1 MELRGGLDYVLQ
13 HPEHTRTLAAA
24 LASGDASV
32 RQQVWQL
39 LASLCTHGE
48 GEGLR
53 RALST
58 LEQLAALQGQRGRL
72 APLAHALAQPAA
84 PQAALLTLANC
95 ALSSRDRARLRA
107 ELRAR
112 GVKVP
117 PALGSSPAPTTPAP
131 SKDSPLA
138 SSPALHRQAL
148 ATLASLAAAGPNRE
162 AQLLR
167 LLERLPTL
175 ADDAW
180 EKLGA
185 AEPTTRCDCTRQ
197 QAAAKETRARQDEL
211 LELLAAS
218 PAPRVKM
225 RSLNWTKIP
234 AHKVLSG
241 PNLWR
246 RVAQSQS
253 RPPELDFG
261 HLEGL
266 FCQPPEGTWPRT
278 AVSRTGDP
286 PGRTE
291 AGEVRL
297 LDAQRSLHLGIFL
310 KQLRGQVSE
319 GFLLELLSRG
329 SGGQLKLG
337 AERVRSLLALLPAS
351 EAASQLEKALA
362 DAEPALLAPPEAFLA
377 RLLRLPNYRLRIES
391 LLLQEELP
399 SVVASLESSMTCLR
413 KAAREIQ
420 ECDALHQILF
430 LILVA
435 GNFLNSGGYAG
446 NAAGFRVMS
455 LLKVIELR
463 SNRPGVSLLHYVAQQ
478 ADRAGLVSGLSL
490 ATLEPACRVSGDQV
504 RAEVGALADRLARLR
519 GDAAAAAA
527 GDQEAFL
534 ARTDAL
540 LAVWQL
546 LASLCTHGEG
556 EGLRRALSTLEQ
568 LAALQGQRGRL
579 APLAHALAQPASPQA
594 ALLTLANCALSS
606 RDRAR
611 LRAELRARG
620 VKVPPA
626 LGSSPAPTT
635 PAPSKDSPLASS
647 PALHRQALATLAS
660 LAAAGPN
667 REAQLLRLLE
677 RLPTLADDAWE
688 KLGAAEPTTRCD
700 CTRQQA
706 AAKET
711 RASPSSCPVPPAA
724 GPPPPPPPPP
734 PQARQDELLELL
746 AASPAPRV
754 KMRSL
759 NWTKIPA
766 HKVLSGPNLWRRV
779 AQSQSRPPELDFGHL
794 EGLFCQPPEGTWPR
808 TAVSRT
814 GDPPGRT
821 EAGEVRLLDAQRSL
835 HLGIFLKQLRGQ
847 GEELLELLSRGG
859 GGQLKLGAERVR
871 SLLALLPAS
880 EAASQLEKALADA
893 EPALL
898 APPEAFL
905 ARLLRLP
912 NYRLR
917 IESLLLQEELPS
929 VVASLESSMTCL
941 RKAAREIQEC
951 DALHQ
956 ILFLILVAG
965 NFLNSGGYAGNAAGF
980 RVMSLLKVI
989 ELRSNR
995 PGVSLLHYVAQ
1006 QADRAGLVSGLSL
1019 ATLEPAC
1026 RVSGDQVRAEVGALA
1041 DRLARLR
1048 GDAAAAAAGDQEA
1061 FLARTDALLAVLS
1074 GPNLWRRVAQSQ
1086 SRPPE
1091 LDFGHLE
1098 GLFCQPPEGT
1108 WPRTAVSRT
1117 GDPPGRTEAGE
1128 VRLLDAQ
1135 RSLHLGIFLKQLR
1148 GQGEELL
1155 ELLSRGGGGQL
1166 KLGAERVRSL
1176 LALLPASEA
1185 ASQLEKALADAE
1197 PALLAPPEAFLA
1209 RLLRLPNYRLR
1220 IESLLLQEELPSV
1233 VASLES
1239 SMTCLRKAA
1248 REIQECDALHQILFL
1263 ILVAGNFLNS
1273 GGYAGNAAGF
1283 RVMSLLKVIELR
1295 SNRPGVSLLHY
1306 VAQQADRA
1314 GLVSGLSLAT
1324 LEPACRVSGD
1334 QVRAEVGALA
1344 DRLARLRGDAAAAA
1358 AGDQEAFLARTDA
1371 LLALAQRELE
1381 RLRRS
1386 LRSLD
1391 KARADLADFFCED
1404 LVGFTLEEC
1413 FRVLATFCRSFKAAV
1428 QDNQRRAESP
1438 LRCPAEVRL
1447 RDEHGGTTSASS
1459 PDASPS
1465 GSLRRSFRI
1474 SRPSSRPSSSELGSE
1489 DQLMDFLR
1497 QSTSD
1502 REDSLGRRSRREARR
1517 RVAAETFDDGSR
1529 ERVPSTD
1536 AKVTPRETPVAS
1548 AAPATPPAAP
1558 AAPVA
1563 RTPVRTRSAI
1573 PTMPGS
1579 SVGHRSRRDAPEKPF
1594 MRATSA
1600 STARSGPPDRP
1611 APLRMTPA
1619 WRLPPRESRGRA
1631 AEGTLRSP
1639 ALSRARSW
1647 AVALQSASPSGK
1659 YM

>member
-1 MELRGGLDYVLQ
+1 
-13 HPEHTRTLAAA
+13 A

-39 LASLCTHGE
+39 LASLCTHGD

-72 APLAHALAQPAA
+72 APLAHALAQQAA

-117 PALGSSPAPTTPAP
+117 PALGSSPAPTAPAP

-148 ATLASLAAAGPNRE
+148 ATLASLAAGGPNRE

-180 EKLGA
+180 EKLGV

-197 QAAAKETRARQDEL
+197 QAAAKETRATGPPPPPPPPPPQARQDEL

-278 AVSRTGDP
+278 TVSRTGDP

-310 KQLRGQVSE
+310 KQLRGQGE
-319 GFLLELLSRG
+319 ELLELLSRG

-413 KAAREIQ
+413 KAARGEHRGHMPARARH
-420 ECDALHQILF
+420 ALCLRRDP
-430 LILVA
+430 
-435 GNFLNSGGYAG
+435 GGGYAG

-527 GDQEAFL
+527 D
-534 ARTDAL
+534 
-540 LAVWQL
+540 
-546 LASLCTHGEG
+546 
-556 EGLRRALSTLEQ
+556 
-568 LAALQGQRGRL
+568 
-579 APLAHALAQPASPQA
+579 
-594 ALLTLANCALSS
+594 
-606 RDRAR
+606 
-611 LRAELRARG
+611 
-620 VKVPPA
+620 
-626 LGSSPAPTT
+626 
-635 PAPSKDSPLASS
+635 
-647 PALHRQALATLAS
+647 
-660 LAAAGPN
+660 
-667 REAQLLRLLE
+667 
-677 RLPTLADDAWE
+677 
-688 KLGAAEPTTRCD
+688 
-700 CTRQQA
+700 
-706 AAKET
+706 
-711 RASPSSCPVPPAA
+711 
-724 GPPPPPPPPP
+724 
-734 PQARQDELLELL
+734 
-746 AASPAPRV
+746 
-754 KMRSL
+754 
-759 NWTKIPA
+759 
-766 HKVLSGPNLWRRV
+766 
-779 AQSQSRPPELDFGHL
+779 
-794 EGLFCQPPEGTWPR
+794 
-808 TAVSRT
+808 
-814 GDPPGRT
+814 
-821 EAGEVRLLDAQRSL
+821 
-835 HLGIFLKQLRGQ
+835 
-847 GEELLELLSRGG
+847 
-859 GGQLKLGAERVR
+859 
-871 SLLALLPAS
+871 
-880 EAASQLEKALADA
+880 
-893 EPALL
+893 
-898 APPEAFL
+898 
-905 ARLLRLP
+905 
-912 NYRLR
+912 
-917 IESLLLQEELPS
+917 
-929 VVASLESSMTCL
+929 
-941 RKAAREIQEC
+941 
-951 DALHQ
+951 
-956 ILFLILVAG
+956 
-965 NFLNSGGYAGNAAGF
+965 
-980 RVMSLLKVI
+980 
-989 ELRSNR
+989 
-995 PGVSLLHYVAQ
+995 
-1006 QADRAGLVSGLSL
+1006 
-1019 ATLEPAC
+1019 
-1026 RVSGDQVRAEVGALA
+1026 
-1041 DRLARLR
+1041 
-1048 GDAAAAAAGDQEA
+1048 
-1061 FLARTDALLAVLS
+1061 
-1074 GPNLWRRVAQSQ
+1074 
-1086 SRPPE
+1086 
-1091 LDFGHLE
+1091 
-1098 GLFCQPPEGT
+1098 
-1108 WPRTAVSRT
+1108 
-1117 GDPPGRTEAGE
+1117 
-1128 VRLLDAQ
+1128 
-1135 RSLHLGIFLKQLR
+1135 
-1148 GQGEELL
+1148 
-1155 ELLSRGGGGQL
+1155 
-1166 KLGAERVRSL
+1166 
-1176 LALLPASEA
+1176 
-1185 ASQLEKALADAE
+1185 
-1197 PALLAPPEAFLA
+1197 
-1209 RLLRLPNYRLR
+1209 
-1220 IESLLLQEELPSV
+1220 
-1233 VASLES
+1233 
-1239 SMTCLRKAA
+1239 
-1248 REIQECDALHQILFL
+1248 
-1263 ILVAGNFLNS
+1263 
-1273 GGYAGNAAGF
+1273 
-1283 RVMSLLKVIELR
+1283 
-1295 SNRPGVSLLHY
+1295 
-1306 VAQQADRA
+1306 
-1314 GLVSGLSLAT
+1314 
-1324 LEPACRVSGD
+1324 
-1334 QVRAEVGALA
+1334 
-1344 DRLARLRGDAAAAA
+1344 
-1358 AGDQEAFLARTDA
+1358 DQEAFLARTDA

-1474 SRPSSRPSSSELGSE
+1474 SRPSSSEIGNARFPSGSPPTRRSFRVSRPSSSELGSE

-1517 RVAAETFDDGSR
+1517 RVAAETLDDGSR
-1529 ERVPSTD
+1529 ERVPHTSETQQQPTTTTLKPAHYVQ
-1536 AKVTPRETPVAS
+1536 AKRLPEWNADTLVQRINRFSVSLGGPVPPCSLLELTFVIMQVTPRETPVAS

-1600 STARSGPPDRP
+1600 STARAGP
-1611 APLRMTPA
+1611 
-1619 WRLPPRESRGRA
+1619 
-1631 AEGTLRSP
+1631 
-1639 ALSRARSW
+1639 
-1647 AVALQSASPSGK
+1647 
-1659 YM
+1659 

>member
-131 SKDSPLA
+131 TKDSPLA

-148 ATLASLAAAGPNRE
+148 ATLASLAAGGPNRE

-197 QAAAKETRARQDEL
+197 QAAAKETRASPSSCPAPPAAGPPPPPPPPPPQARQDEL

-527 GDQEAFL
+527 D
-534 ARTDAL
+534 
-540 LAVWQL
+540 
-546 LASLCTHGEG
+546 
-556 EGLRRALSTLEQ
+556 
-568 LAALQGQRGRL
+568 
-579 APLAHALAQPASPQA
+579 
-594 ALLTLANCALSS
+594 
-606 RDRAR
+606 
-611 LRAELRARG
+611 
-620 VKVPPA
+620 
-626 LGSSPAPTT
+626 
-635 PAPSKDSPLASS
+635 
-647 PALHRQALATLAS
+647 
-660 LAAAGPN
+660 
-667 REAQLLRLLE
+667 
-677 RLPTLADDAWE
+677 
-688 KLGAAEPTTRCD
+688 
-700 CTRQQA
+700 
-706 AAKET
+706 
-711 RASPSSCPVPPAA
+711 
-724 GPPPPPPPPP
+724 
-734 PQARQDELLELL
+734 
-746 AASPAPRV
+746 
-754 KMRSL
+754 
-759 NWTKIPA
+759 
-766 HKVLSGPNLWRRV
+766 
-779 AQSQSRPPELDFGHL
+779 
-794 EGLFCQPPEGTWPR
+794 
-808 TAVSRT
+808 
-814 GDPPGRT
+814 
-821 EAGEVRLLDAQRSL
+821 
-835 HLGIFLKQLRGQ
+835 
-847 GEELLELLSRGG
+847 
-859 GGQLKLGAERVR
+859 
-871 SLLALLPAS
+871 
-880 EAASQLEKALADA
+880 
-893 EPALL
+893 
-898 APPEAFL
+898 
-905 ARLLRLP
+905 
-912 NYRLR
+912 
-917 IESLLLQEELPS
+917 
-929 VVASLESSMTCL
+929 
-941 RKAAREIQEC
+941 
-951 DALHQ
+951 
-956 ILFLILVAG
+956 
-965 NFLNSGGYAGNAAGF
+965 
-980 RVMSLLKVI
+980 
-989 ELRSNR
+989 
-995 PGVSLLHYVAQ
+995 
-1006 QADRAGLVSGLSL
+1006 
-1019 ATLEPAC
+1019 
-1026 RVSGDQVRAEVGALA
+1026 
-1041 DRLARLR
+1041 
-1048 GDAAAAAAGDQEA
+1048 
-1061 FLARTDALLAVLS
+1061 
-1074 GPNLWRRVAQSQ
+1074 
-1086 SRPPE
+1086 
-1091 LDFGHLE
+1091 
-1098 GLFCQPPEGT
+1098 
-1108 WPRTAVSRT
+1108 
-1117 GDPPGRTEAGE
+1117 
-1128 VRLLDAQ
+1128 
-1135 RSLHLGIFLKQLR
+1135 
-1148 GQGEELL
+1148 
-1155 ELLSRGGGGQL
+1155 
-1166 KLGAERVRSL
+1166 
-1176 LALLPASEA
+1176 
-1185 ASQLEKALADAE
+1185 
-1197 PALLAPPEAFLA
+1197 
-1209 RLLRLPNYRLR
+1209 
-1220 IESLLLQEELPSV
+1220 
-1233 VASLES
+1233 
-1239 SMTCLRKAA
+1239 
-1248 REIQECDALHQILFL
+1248 
-1263 ILVAGNFLNS
+1263 
-1273 GGYAGNAAGF
+1273 
-1283 RVMSLLKVIELR
+1283 
-1295 SNRPGVSLLHY
+1295 
-1306 VAQQADRA
+1306 
-1314 GLVSGLSLAT
+1314 
-1324 LEPACRVSGD
+1324 
-1334 QVRAEVGALA
+1334 
-1344 DRLARLRGDAAAAA
+1344 
-1358 AGDQEAFLARTDA
+1358 DQEAFLARTDA

-1536 AKVTPRETPVAS
+1536 AKVCQ
-1548 AAPATPPAAP
+1548 PP
-1558 AAPVA
+1558 
-1563 RTPVRTRSAI
+1563 S
-1573 PTMPGS
+1573 
-1579 SVGHRSRRDAPEKPF
+1579 
-1594 MRATSA
+1594 
-1600 STARSGPPDRP
+1600 
-1611 APLRMTPA
+1611 
-1619 WRLPPRESRGRA
+1619 
-1631 AEGTLRSP
+1631 
-1639 ALSRARSW
+1639 
-1647 AVALQSASPSGK
+1647 
-1659 YM
+1659 

>member
-1 MELRGGLDYVLQ
+1 MPVKDNASGRPAAEAAARYPSGRGRGRGRATWRAGRPWVRPRGRLVGSGVPRDTASGNGAMELRGGLDYVLQ

-72 APLAHALAQPAA
+72 APLAHALAQQAA

-117 PALGSSPAPTTPAP
+117 PALGSSPAPTAPAP

-138 SSPALHRQAL
+138 SSSALHRQAL
-148 ATLASLAAAGPNRE
+148 ATLASLAARGSEPGSPA
-162 AQLLR
+162 AQAARAAAHARRRRLGETRSGGADHALR
-167 LLERLPTL
+167 LH
-175 ADDAW
+175 
-180 EKLGA
+180 
-185 AEPTTRCDCTRQ
+185 
-197 QAAAKETRARQDEL
+197 
-211 LELLAAS
+211 S
-218 PAPRVKM
+218 PA
-225 RSLNWTKIP
+225 
-234 AHKVLSG
+234 G
-241 PNLWR
+241 R
-246 RVAQSQS
+246 RQG
-253 RPPELDFG
+253 D
-261 HLEGL
+261 EG
-266 FCQPPEGTWPRT
+266 QYT
-278 AVSRTGDP
+278 
-286 PGRTE
+286 
-291 AGEVRL
+291 
-297 LDAQRSLHLGIFL
+297 
-310 KQLRGQVSE
+310 
-319 GFLLELLSRG
+319 
-329 SGGQLKLG
+329 
-337 AERVRSLLALLPAS
+337 
-351 EAASQLEKALA
+351 
-362 DAEPALLAPPEAFLA
+362 
-377 RLLRLPNYRLRIES
+377 
-391 LLLQEELP
+391 
-399 SVVASLESSMTCLR
+399 
-413 KAAREIQ
+413 
-420 ECDALHQILF
+420 
-430 LILVA
+430 
-435 GNFLNSGGYAG
+435 
-446 NAAGFRVMS
+446 
-455 LLKVIELR
+455 
-463 SNRPGVSLLHYVAQQ
+463 
-478 ADRAGLVSGLSL
+478 
-490 ATLEPACRVSGDQV
+490 
-504 RAEVGALADRLARLR
+504 
-519 GDAAAAAA
+519 
-527 GDQEAFL
+527 
-534 ARTDAL
+534 
-540 LAVWQL
+540 
-546 LASLCTHGEG
+546 
-556 EGLRRALSTLEQ
+556 
-568 LAALQGQRGRL
+568 
-579 APLAHALAQPASPQA
+579 
-594 ALLTLANCALSS
+594 
-606 RDRAR
+606 
-611 LRAELRARG
+611 
-620 VKVPPA
+620 
-626 LGSSPAPTT
+626 
-635 PAPSKDSPLASS
+635 
-647 PALHRQALATLAS
+647 
-660 LAAAGPN
+660 
-667 REAQLLRLLE
+667 
-677 RLPTLADDAWE
+677 
-688 KLGAAEPTTRCD
+688 
-700 CTRQQA
+700 
-706 AAKET
+706 
-711 RASPSSCPVPPAA
+711 ASPSPCPAPPAS

-808 TAVSRT
+808 TTVSRT

-880 EAASQLEKALADA
+880 EAASQLEKALGEA

-941 RKAAREIQEC
+941 RKAAR
-951 DALHQ
+951 ALIVDTADEVSVIAQ
-956 ILFLILVAG
+956 
-965 NFLNSGGYAGNAAGF
+965 GGYAGNAAGF

-1019 ATLEPAC
+1019 TTLEPAC

-1048 GDAAAAAAGDQEA
+1048 GDAAAAAAA
-1061 FLARTDALLAVLS
+1061 
-1074 GPNLWRRVAQSQ
+1074 
-1086 SRPPE
+1086 
-1091 LDFGHLE
+1091 
-1098 GLFCQPPEGT
+1098 
-1108 WPRTAVSRT
+1108 
-1117 GDPPGRTEAGE
+1117 
-1128 VRLLDAQ
+1128 
-1135 RSLHLGIFLKQLR
+1135 
-1148 GQGEELL
+1148 
-1155 ELLSRGGGGQL
+1155 
-1166 KLGAERVRSL
+1166 
-1176 LALLPASEA
+1176 
-1185 ASQLEKALADAE
+1185 
-1197 PALLAPPEAFLA
+1197 
-1209 RLLRLPNYRLR
+1209 
-1220 IESLLLQEELPSV
+1220 
-1233 VASLES
+1233 
-1239 SMTCLRKAA
+1239 
-1248 REIQECDALHQILFL
+1248 
-1263 ILVAGNFLNS
+1263 
-1273 GGYAGNAAGF
+1273 
-1283 RVMSLLKVIELR
+1283 
-1295 SNRPGVSLLHY
+1295 
-1306 VAQQADRA
+1306 
-1314 GLVSGLSLAT
+1314 
-1324 LEPACRVSGD
+1324 
-1334 QVRAEVGALA
+1334 
-1344 DRLARLRGDAAAAA
+1344 
-1358 AGDQEAFLARTDA
+1358 DQEAFLARTDA

-1474 SRPSSRPSSSELGSE
+1474 SRPSSSEIELGAEDGFSGSGLRRSFRRSLELAADDPSGSPPTRRSFRVSRPSSSELGSE

-1517 RVAAETFDDGSR
+1517 RVAAETLDDGSR

-1536 AKVTPRETPVAS
+1536 AKVTEPLF
-1548 AAPATPPAAP
+1548 APSLP
-1558 AAPVA
+1558 
-1563 RTPVRTRSAI
+1563 
-1573 PTMPGS
+1573 
-1579 SVGHRSRRDAPEKPF
+1579 
-1594 MRATSA
+1594 
-1600 STARSGPPDRP
+1600 SGTELFYIHHACSKLRP
-1611 APLRMTPA
+1611 ASVMA
-1619 WRLPPRESRGRA
+1619 
-1631 AEGTLRSP
+1631 
-1639 ALSRARSW
+1639 
-1647 AVALQSASPSGK
+1647 
-1659 YM
+1659 